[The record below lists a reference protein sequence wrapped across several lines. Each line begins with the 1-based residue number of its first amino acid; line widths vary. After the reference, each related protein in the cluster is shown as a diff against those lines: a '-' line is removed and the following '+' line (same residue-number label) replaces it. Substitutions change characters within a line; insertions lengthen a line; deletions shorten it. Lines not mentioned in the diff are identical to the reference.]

1 MEETLQTAQNWLL
14 TYGMNLIG
22 AIILLIIGKWAAG
35 IFSKFLKN
43 LMIKRKVD
51 PTLVTFFS
59 NCIYYVLLIIVVI
72 AVLDLVGIR
81 TASFVAI
88 IGAAGL
94 AIGFALQGSLSNF
107 ASGVMLIIFRPFKV
121 DDFVE
126 AGGATGIV
134 EEISIFTT
142 QMRTP
147 DNKTVII
154 PNSNITGSNIT
165 NYSSKD
171 TRRVDLVFGVGY
183 GDDLDKAR
191 RVVEEVLRAEER
203 ILADPEPTIG
213 VSELADS
220 SVNFVVRPWVNS
232 DDYWPV
238 YFSLTENMKKRFDAE
253 GISIPFPQ
261 RDVHLFKPE
270 A

>member
-1 MEETLQTAQNWLL
+1 
-14 TYGMNLIG
+14 
-22 AIILLIIGKWAAG
+22 
-35 IFSKFLKN
+35 
-43 LMIKRKVD
+43 
-51 PTLVTFFS
+51 
-59 NCIYYVLLIIVVI
+59 
-72 AVLDLVGIR
+72 
-81 TASFVAI
+81 
-88 IGAAGL
+88 
-94 AIGFALQGSLSNF
+94 
-107 ASGVMLIIFRPFKV
+107 MLIIFRPFKV

-147 DNKTVII
+147 DNKTIII

-165 NYSSKD
+165 NYSTKD

-183 GDDLDKAR
+183 GDDLDNAR
-191 RVVEEVLRAEER
+191 RVLEEVLGAEKR

-220 SVNFVVRPWVNS
+220 SVKFVVRPWVNS

-238 YFSLTENMKKRFDAE
+238 YFSLTENIKKRFDAE
-253 GISIPFPQ
+253 GISIPYPQ
-261 RDVHLFKPE
+261 QDVHLFKDNG
-270 A
+270 